1 MVHTKNLTK
10 GGTSVPV
17 VCPVMPYPAL
27 GGGHKRSLRLLEALE
42 RAGGVP
48 HVVTTDPRPDGAA
61 VLRERGWAVDILD
74 EPAPSHVRRMRQ
86 HLRRLPSPHLD
97 SVARRLAEL
106 VAEAPPFVQIE
117 QTQSAYY
124 DHELRG
130 VRRVLSLHNVDSQML
145 ETVARHER
153 PLSPSWARAWN
164 RTLAMRSVERRAV
177 PRADVVICV
186 SDRDYLHFKRY
197 AGKPLLAPNGADDE
211 FFSVDERLPDNEDV
225 FFMGVYDYPPNAH
238 GMLRFLREGWPL
250 LAAARPGARL
260 RLAGKGMGEELRRAV
275 AESERVE
282 ALGFVD
288 DLCPELERSRIVIVP
303 LWQGGGT
310 RLKVL
315 EAMAAGRPVVG
326 TTLGLEEVGVEAGR
340 HAVIADKPAQMAE
353 ETAAL
358 LADGERAAR
367 IAAEGRALAERFRW
381 SVALRPVEEL
391 YRRWL
396 QQAAGSEPVV
406 RERMRARQA

>member
-1 MVHTKNLTK
+1 
-10 GGTSVPV
+10 
-17 VCPVMPYPAL
+17 MPYPAL
-27 GGGHKRSLRLLEALE
+27 GGGHKRTLRLLEALE

-48 HVVTTDPRPDGAA
+48 HVVTTDRREDGAE
-61 VLRERGWAVDILD
+61 VLRERGWAVDILE
-74 EPAPSHVRRMRQ
+74 EPRPSPVRRMRQ
-86 HLRRLPSPHLD
+86 HMRRLPSPHLE
-97 SVARRLAEL
+97 SVACRLAEL

-124 DHELRG
+124 DRELGG
-130 VRRVLSLHNVDSQML
+130 VRRILSLHNVDSQML

-153 PLSPSWARAWN
+153 PLSPGWARAWN

-177 PRADVVICV
+177 PRADAVICV
-186 SDRDYLHFKRY
+186 SDRDYAHFKRA
-197 AGKPLLAPNGADDE
+197 AGKPVLAPNGADDA
-211 FFSVDERLPDNEDV
+211 FFSVSERLPDNEDV

-250 LAAARPGARL
+250 LAAARPAARL
-260 RLAGKGMGEELRRAV
+260 RLAGKGMGGELRRV
-275 AESERVE
+275 VEESERVE

-288 DLCPELERSRIVIVP
+288 DLWAELERSRIVIVP

-340 HAVIADKPAQMAE
+340 HAVLADRPTQMAE

-358 LADGERAAR
+358 LADGERAGR
-367 IAAEGRALAERFRW
+367 IAAEGRALAESFRW
-381 SVALRPVEEL
+381 SEVLRPVEEL
-391 YRRWL
+391 YRSWL
-396 QQAAGSEPVV
+396 RQAAGSQPNPV
-406 RERMRARQA
+406 ERDRAGVRQA

>member
-1 MVHTKNLTK
+1 
-10 GGTSVPV
+10 
-17 VCPVMPYPAL
+17 MPYPAL
-27 GGGHKRSLRLLEALE
+27 GGGHKRTLRLLEALE
-42 RAGGVP
+42 RAGGIP
-48 HVVTTDPRPDGAA
+48 HVVTTDPREDGAE
-61 VLRERGWAVDILD
+61 VLRERGWAVDILE
-74 EPAPSHVRRMRQ
+74 EPTPSQVRRMRQ
-86 HLRRLPSPHLD
+86 HLSRLPSPHLV
-97 SVARRLAEL
+97 SVARRLSEL

-124 DHELRG
+124 DRELGG
-130 VRRVLSLHNVDSQML
+130 VRRILSLHNVDSQML

-153 PLSPSWARAWN
+153 PLSPGWARAWN

-177 PRADVVICV
+177 PRADAVICV
-186 SDRDYLHFKRY
+186 SDRDYSHFKSY
-197 AGKPLLAPNGADDE
+197 GGKPVLAPNGADDA
-211 FFSVDERLPDNEDV
+211 FFSVGARLPDNEDV

-238 GMLRFLREGWPL
+238 GMLCFLREGWPL
-250 LAAARPGARL
+250 LAAARPNARL

-275 AESERVE
+275 EESERVE

-288 DLCPELERSRIVIVP
+288 DLCVELERSRVVIVP

-326 TTLGLEEVGVEAGR
+326 TTLGLEEVGVVAGR
-340 HAVIADKPAQMAE
+340 HAVIADDPAQIAE

-358 LADGERAAR
+358 LAGGERAAR
-367 IAAEGRALAERFRW
+367 IAADGRALAESFRW
-381 SVALRPVEEL
+381 SEVLRPVEDL

-396 QQAAGSEPVV
+396 GQAAGSEPNLM
-406 RERMRARQA
+406 ERGRAGARHA